1 MKLESSASL
10 AASIT
15 KKSSRQTYYTIRF
28 LADHDLIGDAYR
40 TYAYFRWVDDH
51 LDTVSLPQSERN
63 AFLQRQASLLEG
75 CYRGEEARDV
85 CQEEQMLVDLV
96 RNDPDQQS
104 GLHFYLYNMMAV
116 MAFDANRRGRLISQL
131 ELCQYTDWLAGAVT
145 EAMHYFIGHNCP
157 SPHDETRYLAV
168 TAAHITH
175 MLRDTL
181 EDNRIGYYNIPEEV
195 LRLNH
200 ISPQDVESDAYR
212 TWVKS
217 RVQLAR
223 DQFQAGRNY
232 LKRVANPRCRLTG
245 YAYTARF
252 DWLLDTIEREEFYL
266 RPEYGEQKSFTHG
279 WRMGW
284 DILATIFGVN
294 KGYIPTRHV
303 TVRAKRDSHEI

>member
-1 MKLESSASL
+1 MKLEPSASH

-15 KKSSRQTYYTIRF
+15 KKSSAQTYYTIRF
-28 LADHDLIGDAYR
+28 MADHDLIEDAYR

-51 LDTVSLPQSERN
+51 LDTVSLPQTERN
-63 AFLQRQASLLEG
+63 AFLQRQVSLLEG
-75 CYRGEEARDV
+75 CYRREDAGDV
-85 CQEEQMLVDLV
+85 CEEEQMLVDLV
-96 RNDPDQQS
+96 NKDPDPQS
-104 GLHFYLYNMMAV
+104 GLHSYLYNMMAV
-116 MAFDANRRGRLISQL
+116 MAFDAGRRGRLISQL
-131 ELCQYTDWLAGAVT
+131 ELCQYTDWLASAVT

-168 TAAHITH
+168 SAAHITH

-181 EDNRIGYYNIPEEV
+181 EDTRIGYYNIPEEV
-195 LRLNH
+195 LRVNH
-200 ISPQDVESDAYR
+200 INPQDVESDAYR
-212 TWVKS
+212 AWVKS

-223 DQFQAGRNY
+223 EQFEAGKNY
-232 LKRVANPRCRLTG
+232 LKRVANMRCRLTG

-266 RPEYGEQKSFTHG
+266 RPAYEERKSFANG

-294 KGYIPTRHV
+294 RGYIPTRHM
-303 TVRAKRDSHEI
+303 TDRARRDSHEI

>member
-1 MKLESSASL
+1 MESSASL

-28 LADHDLIGDAYR
+28 LADHDLIGNAYR

-51 LDTVSLPQSERN
+51 LDTMSLAQSDRN
-63 AFLQRQASLLEG
+63 AFLQRQESLLKG
-75 CYRGEEARDV
+75 CYQGEKDRDV
-85 CQEEQMLVDLV
+85 CREEQMLVDLV
-96 RNDPDQQS
+96 QNDPDPQS
-104 GLHFYLYNMMAV
+104 GLHSYLFNMMAV
-116 MAFDANRRGRLISQL
+116 MAFDAGRRGRLISQS
-131 ELCQYTDWLAGAVT
+131 ELGRYTDWLAGAVT
-145 EAMHYFIGHNCP
+145 EAMHYFIGHNSP

-168 TAAHITH
+168 SAAHITH

-181 EDNRIGYYNIPEEV
+181 EDTRIGYYNIPEEV
-195 LRLNH
+195 LKAND
-200 ISPQDVESDAYR
+200 ISPQDVDSDAYR

-223 DQFQAGRNY
+223 EQFEAGRNY
-232 LKRVANPRCRLTG
+232 LKRVANTRCRLTG

-266 RPEYGEQKSFTHG
+266 RPEYGERKSFSRG

-284 DILATIFGVN
+284 DILAAIFGMN
-294 KGYIPTRHV
+294 KVYIPARNV
-303 TVRAKRDSHEI
+303 TDRGRRDSHEL